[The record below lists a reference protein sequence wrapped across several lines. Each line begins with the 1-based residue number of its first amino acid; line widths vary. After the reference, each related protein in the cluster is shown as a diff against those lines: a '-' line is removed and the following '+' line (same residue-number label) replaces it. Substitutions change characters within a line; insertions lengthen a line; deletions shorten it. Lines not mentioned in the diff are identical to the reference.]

1 MCVFSTTF
9 VVAYILF
16 SSSFVY
22 FFFFISKS
30 WEFLFISFLCVFFF
44 DLFSPVLCFYLT
56 CLCCEVQKEAY
67 CLLHIYHFFSSAPNH
82 FFVVFVACEFSSIF
96 ESRAASKQA
105 TNQMCCVRRKH
116 IRKCWFV
123 CGRLIH
129 LYRVSSAYE
138 ISRPSNIRCGLDYSG
153 V

>member
-1 MCVFSTTF
+1 MYVFSLHCVCVFDNVRRRIHT
-9 VVAYILF
+9 LF
-16 SSSFVY
+16 F
-22 FFFFISKS
+22 FIRLLFFFISKS

-116 IRKCWFV
+116 IRKC
-123 CGRLIH
+123 
-129 LYRVSSAYE
+129 
-138 ISRPSNIRCGLDYSG
+138 
-153 V
+153 